1 MEKEIILALD
11 LFGTAV
17 FAATGA
23 VKGVRR
29 RLDIFGVTVLACCV
43 GVGGGITRD
52 AILGAVPVAALQHWT
67 YLGVC
72 IAVALVTF
80 FTVRFWMKLRNIIQ
94 ICDAIGLGVFT
105 AIGAAKGITFDVS
118 IIGVLLC
125 GVITA
130 IGGGV
135 IRDVL
140 VREIPVVLRSDFY
153 ATASLMGGGLYF
165 GLHRAGVSWFLN
177 FALTSFFVFSVRFL
191 AMYLKLQL
199 PEAHVS
205 RKYISPPVKRRFF
218 SLLRKGK

>member
-1 MEKEIILALD
+1 MEHEIILWLD

-23 VKGVRR
+23 IKGVRR

-52 AILGAVPVAALQHWT
+52 TILGAVPAAALQHWT

-72 IAVALVTF
+72 IAVAVCIF
-80 FTVRFWMKLRNIIQ
+80 FTVRFWMKLRNIIPFF
-94 ICDAIGLGVFT
+94 DAIGLGVFT
-105 AIGAAKGITFDVS
+105 AIGAAKGMNYDVS
-118 IIGVLLC
+118 LIGVLLC

-130 IGGGV
+130 IGGGI

-153 ATASLMGGGLYF
+153 ATASLLGGVVYYLLRISGS
-165 GLHRAGVSWFLN
+165 GPFLN
-177 FALTSFFVFSVRFL
+177 FTFTSLFVFSVRFL
-191 AMYLKLQL
+191 AIHYKFQL
-199 PEAHVS
+199 PEAH
-205 RKYISPPVKRRFF
+205 RISFGIFKKKR
-218 SLLRKGK
+218 